1 MIGIKLFGENLVFE
15 TKEKKFKR
23 PFIIAEIGNN
33 HEGSFEI
40 AKKLIFKAKQCGV
53 DAVKFQTF
61 KPELYINN
69 TDKKRFKQLT
79 KYQLTF
85 EEFTKLSKI
94 AKKNKLKFISTPFD
108 VESANHLNKIVDYF
122 KISSGD
128 NNYYELISEVLSFKK
143 KTIISTGLLNI
154 KELNNLYKFIK
165 KKSVLKNISLLHC
178 VASYPADFKNIN
190 LARIKYIE
198 RNFKVVPGFSDHT
211 MGLTASIAAYFFGA
225 QIIEKH
231 FTLDNNFS
239 KFRDHRISLNP
250 NDMTKLVNY
259 FKELNMI
266 KKTLD
271 TDIYADERLNLPK
284 MRRSYYANKFI
295 KKGEI
300 LDKSKIKFVRP
311 ALGKSINKLKII
323 LNKTAKRN
331 ILNGELLTSKII
343 K

>member
-1 MIGIKLFGENLVFE
+1 M
-15 TKEKKFKR
+15 
-23 PFIIAEIGNN
+23 
-33 HEGSFEI
+33 
-40 AKKLIFKAKQCGV
+40 
-53 DAVKFQTF
+53 
-61 KPELYINN
+61 
-69 TDKKRFKQLT
+69 
-79 KYQLTF
+79 
-85 EEFTKLSKI
+85 
-94 AKKNKLKFISTPFD
+94 
-108 VESANHLNKIVDYF
+108 
-122 KISSGD
+122 
-128 NNYYELISEVLSFKK
+128 
-143 KTIISTGLLNI
+143 
-154 KELNNLYKFIK
+154 
-165 KKSVLKNISLLHC
+165 
-178 VASYPADFKNIN
+178 ASYPADFKNIN

-198 RNFKVVPGFSDHT
+198 RNLKVVPGFSDHT

-271 TDIYADERLNLPK
+271 NDIYADERLNLPK

-311 ALGKSINKLKII
+311 SLGKSINKLKII